1 MIFLDFIALNGA
13 NIYLATILL
22 SIFKLNDKKLIF
34 ILIIDIILNNLP
46 IVTILILLL
55 YLLKNIIFN
64 KINKNF
70 LTEYILIISF
80 YFIFGITLYG
90 VYNEI
95 NLYIIKYLLSYL
107 IINMIIYYLGIKIIR
122 AS

>member
-122 AS
+122 SS